1 MVFKIITDQ
10 PKRPS
15 NPALDE
21 ALQDSALIQS
31 ARGWRSTSISQED
44 LIKKIHELRESFSS
58 KTASQRQAEKI
69 KDDIKSSYDKVGI
82 GMQQSVD
89 LISLLDLL

>member
-1 MVFKIITDQ
+1 VVFRIISDH
-10 PKRPS
+10 PKLPR
-15 NPALDE
+15 NPVLDE

-31 ARGWRSTSISQED
+31 SRGWRGATISQED

-58 KTASQRQAEKI
+58 KLASEQHTQKI
-69 KDDIKSSYDKVGI
+69 KDDIKSNYDRVGI

-89 LISLLDLL
+89 LIGLLDLL